1 METVVIDYGLSN
13 LASIQRALEECGAQV
28 SVSSEPGRIRSAAKL
43 VLPGVGSFAD
53 GMALLHTRQLV
64 EPIRTAVL
72 ERRTP
77 ILGICLGMQL
87 LATTGTEGGGET
99 PGLDLV
105 PGRVER
111 ILPPPGSGLRVP
123 HVGWNQADWVQPTCP
138 LFAGIDSGVDF
149 YFVHSYH
156 FVPAQPEHLLATVP
170 YGQPLAAAVGWGNV
184 FGTQFHPEKS
194 LPVGFTLLRNFIAF

>member
-1 METVVIDYGLSN
+1 METVIIDYGLSN
-13 LASIQRALEECGAQV
+13 LASIQRALEECGARTV
-28 SVSSEPGRIRSAAKL
+28 VSSEPGRIRDAAKL

-53 GMALLHTRQLV
+53 GMALLHTRQLY

-72 ERRTP
+72 ERRAP

-111 ILPPPGSGLRVP
+111 IAVPPGQDLRIP
-123 HVGWNQADWVQPTCP
+123 HVGWNQVDFTQPASP

-156 FVPAQPEHLLATVP
+156 LVPQDPAHLLATVP
-170 YGQPLAAAVGWGNV
+170 YGVPLAAAVGWGHV

-194 LPVGFTLLRNFIAF
+194 LPVGFTLLRNFLSF